1 MLYQLELD
9 PTEPLRYGLALTDV
23 FTAINNNSTNAG
35 GSRIARGEQA
45 YVIRGIGLA
54 RTLEDLGNIV
64 VTQRNGL
71 PVLISDLGRLEYSHQ
86 EREGILGKD
95 NNPDTQGNVQML

>member
-1 MLYQLELD
+1 
-9 PTEPLRYGLALTDV
+9 V
-23 FTAINNNSTNAG
+23 
-35 GSRIARGEQA
+35 
-45 YVIRGIGLA
+45 

-71 PVLISDLGRLEYSHQ
+71 PVLVSDLGRLEYSHQ

-95 NNPDTQGNVQML
+95 NANLRPAPKGDQCF